1 MTSINSVLLSGLSAL
16 RASQTGMGVA
26 SQNIANANTPGYVRA
41 ELTIS
46 PSSAGSGVQIGDVRR
61 AADRFLATASFI
73 AEASHGAASA
83 RADILARAQASF
95 GDPTGDTSMFAAL
108 DRFWSGLAEIS
119 VDPTS
124 TLRRDDAVSAL
135 QETFAEVR
143 RVGEAVQSLISEAD
157 QRIGE
162 AVSEAQNLMERIAS
176 LNDEIRLTHRS
187 GADSTGA
194 ENAQAALIDKLSS
207 IMDVRVSP
215 LEEGGVHVRSSGGA
229 LLVGVEAAHLA
240 YTPNTA
246 PFATH
251 GVISFNSE
259 LGTQSNI
266 EPFLLGGQLAGLLQV
281 RDEDLAGLAEAV
293 GGFAGALS
301 DSLNEIH
308 NANASTPA
316 VSDMVGRQTGLIGS
330 DRIGFTGTAI
340 VGIVD
345 SDGDLA
351 QRLTIDFDAGTITG
365 EAPAAVYN
373 IGATITSFTDALNAA
388 MGAATPTGGADFT
401 GGVLSLNVGA
411 SGGIVVQQD
420 GADPSARA
428 GRGFSHFFGLNDLI
442 SRPMPSFFESGVDAV
457 DRHGLAAGGE
467 LVFQVRDSA
476 GRFIADRTIAITGA
490 LAAPTATWGNVV
502 TALNAVGGGLGGY
515 GTFALDA
522 ASGKITLTSASGFDV
537 KLVND
542 STTRGATGVSAS
554 ALHGLSSVSTAGRA
568 MEVNVNELVA
578 ADPGRLAVARPD
590 LSGDIGDQVIEN
602 GDNRGAA
609 ALADARDNARAFPAA
624 GLLNAQT
631 TSLSLYAARLGGE
644 AGRLASD
651 AQRQADGAESVATA
665 AADRRAQIE
674 GVSLDDELIRMTTF
688 QNSYAAAARVIQA
701 ATEMLDIL
709 LAMGIR

>member
-1 MTSINSVLLSGLSAL
+1 MSGLGSVLLSGLSAL

-46 PSSAGSGVQIGDVRR
+46 PSSAGSGVEIGDVRR

-73 AEASHGAASA
+73 AEASNGAASA
-83 RADILARAQASF
+83 RADILSRAQASF

-108 DRFWSGLAEIS
+108 DRFWAGLAEIS
-119 VDPTS
+119 VDPSS

-143 RVGEAVQSLISEAD
+143 RVGDAIQSLISEAD

-162 AVSEAQNLMERIAS
+162 AVTEAQNLMERIAS
-176 LNDEIRLTHRS
+176 LNDEIRLTARS
-187 GADSTGA
+187 GADATGA
-194 ENAQAALIDKLSS
+194 ENAQSALIDKLSA

-215 LEEGGVHVRSSGGA
+215 LTEGGVHVRSSGGA
-229 LLVGVEAAHLA
+229 LLVGVEAAQLS

-251 GVISFNSE
+251 GVISFNAE

-301 DSLNEIH
+301 DTLNEVH

-316 VSDMVGRQTGLIGS
+316 VGEMVGRQTGLLGS
-330 DRIGFTGTAI
+330 DALGFTGNAV
-340 VGIVD
+340 VGVVD
-345 SDGDLA
+345 SSGNLA

-373 IGATITSFTDALNAA
+373 IGATITSFTNALDFAL
-388 MGAATPTGGADFT
+388 GAATPAGGADFT
-401 GGVLSLNVGA
+401 GGVLSLDVGA
-411 SGGIVVQQD
+411 GGGLVVQQD
-420 GADPSARA
+420 EADPSMRA

-442 SRPMPSFFESGVDAV
+442 SRPTPSFFESGVDAA

-467 LVFQVRDSA
+467 LVFQVRDAA

-490 LAAPTATWGNVV
+490 LAAPGSTWGNVA

-515 GTFALDA
+515 ATVALDA
-522 ASGKITLTSASGFDV
+522 TTGRMTLTAASGFEV
-537 KLVND
+537 KLLND
-542 STTRGATGVSAS
+542 STSRGATGVSAS

-568 MEVNVNELVA
+568 LEVDVNDLVA

-590 LSGDIGDQVIEN
+590 LSVAIGDHVIES

-609 ALADARDNARAFPAA
+609 ALAEARDTSRTFPAA
-624 GLLNAQT
+624 GVLLSQT
-631 TSLSLYAARLGGE
+631 TSLSLYSARLGGE

-651 AQRQADGAESVATA
+651 AQRRADGAEAVATA